1 MKHQKYADIINPRSY
16 TQCCVIHSDKE
27 GNELPQCIYCI
38 NCKEFIRPEDFD
50 KECIPRVD

>member
-1 MKHQKYADIINPRSY
+1 MKHQKYADINNPRSY
-16 TQCCVIHSDKE
+16 TMCCVLHQDKE